1 MERKDFSLITKETR
15 KYLKDPNFVVFGYVQ
30 EKLDL
35 DKAALTEALK
45 DAAKEMSIT
54 KVALN
59 FPKTD
64 LEYIIIHSK
73 FSYAMIRPDKLYHSG
88 KLFVT
93 IANFEPFD
101 DNQYMLPS
109 PHQYTIEAKTA
120 LDFYHG
126 FVRIHNILVFNDY
139 AVKANAELA
148 ETIEQV
154 TTNCTTDPILKKG
167 FI

>member
-1 MERKDFSLITKETR
+1 MERKDFGLITKETR

-30 EKLDL
+30 EKLGL
-35 DKAALTEALK
+35 DKSALTEALK
-45 DAAKEMSIT
+45 DAQSMSIT
-54 KVALN
+54 RVALN

-73 FSYAMIRPDKLYHSG
+73 LSYAMIRPDKDYHSG

-93 IANFEPFD
+93 IANFEPYY
-101 DNQYMLPS
+101 DNESMLPS

-120 LDFYHG
+120 LDFYHA

-139 AVKANAELA
+139 AVKAKAELDK
-148 ETIEQV
+148 TIEQV
-154 TTNCTTDPILKKG
+154 TTGCPNDPILKKG

>member
-1 MERKDFSLITKETR
+1 MERKDFGLITKETR
-15 KYLKDPNFVVFGYVQ
+15 KYLKDPSFVVFGYVQ
-30 EKLDL
+30 DKLGL
-35 DKAALTEALK
+35 DKSALTEALK
-45 DAAKEMSIT
+45 DAQSMGIT

-73 FSYAMIRPDKLYHSG
+73 LCYAMIRPDKDYHSG

-93 IANFEPFD
+93 IANYEPYD
-101 DNQYMLPS
+101 ENQSMLPS

-120 LDFYHG
+120 LDFYHA
-126 FVRIHNILVFNDY
+126 FVRVHNILVFNDY
-139 AVKANAELA
+139 AVKAKIELE

-154 TTNCTTDPILKKG
+154 TTNCTDDPILKKG
-167 FI
+167 IV

>member
-1 MERKDFSLITKETR
+1 MKREYFGLITKETK
-15 KYLKDPNFVVFGYVQ
+15 KYLKDLNFVVFGYVQ

-45 DAAKEMSIT
+45 DAQGMSIA

-73 FSYAMIRPDKLYHSG
+73 RCYAMIRPDKLYHSG

-93 IANFEPFD
+93 IENYEPYD
-101 DNQYMLPS
+101 DNQSMLPS

-120 LDFYHG
+120 LDFYHA
-126 FVRIHNILVFNDY
+126 FVRVHNILVFNDY
-139 AVKANAELA
+139 AVKAKAELA

-154 TTNCTTDPILKKG
+154 TTNCTADQFLKKG
-167 FI
+167 FV

>member
-1 MERKDFSLITKETR
+1 MKREFFGLITKETK

-30 EKLDL
+30 SKLGL
-35 DKAALTEALK
+35 DKKALTEALK
-45 DAAKEMSIT
+45 DAQGMSVT

-59 FPKTD
+59 YPKTD

-73 FSYAMIRPDKLYHSG
+73 RCYALIRPDKDYHSS

-93 IANFEPFD
+93 IQNYEPYG
-101 DNQYMLPS
+101 DNQSMLPS

-120 LDFYHG
+120 LDFYHA
-126 FVRIHNILVFNDY
+126 FVRVHNILVFNDY
-139 AVKANAELA
+139 AVKAQAELA

-154 TTNCTTDPILKKG
+154 TTNCTDDQFLKKG
-167 FI
+167 FV

>member
-1 MERKDFSLITKETR
+1 MERKDFSLITTETR

-35 DKAALTEALK
+35 DKAALTEALR
-45 DAAKEMSIT
+45 DAQKMSIS

-64 LEYIIIHSK
+64 LEYIILHSK
-73 FSYAMIRPDKLYHSG
+73 LCYAMIRPDKLYHSN

-93 IANFEPFD
+93 IANFEPYY
-101 DNQYMLPS
+101 DNESMLPS
-109 PHQYTIEAKTA
+109 PHQFTIDAKTA

-139 AVKANAELA
+139 AVKAKAELDK
-148 ETIEQV
+148 TIEQV
-154 TTNCTTDPILKKG
+154 TTGCATDPILKKG

>member
-1 MERKDFSLITKETR
+1 MERKDFGLITKETR

-30 EKLDL
+30 AKLGI

-45 DAAKEMSIT
+45 DALGMSLT
-54 KVALN
+54 KIALN

-64 LEYIIIHSK
+64 LEYIVIHSK
-73 FSYAMIRPDKLYHSG
+73 LCYAMIRPDKEYHSG

-93 IANFEPFD
+93 IANFEPYD
-101 DNQYMLPS
+101 DNQSMLPS

-120 LDFYHG
+120 LDFYHA
-126 FVRIHNILVFNDY
+126 FVRVHNILVFNDY
-139 AVKANAELA
+139 AVKAQAELA

-154 TTNCTTDPILKKG
+154 TTNCRSEDVV
-167 FI
+167 

>member
-1 MERKDFSLITKETR
+1 MERKDFGLITKETR

-30 EKLDL
+30 DKLDL

-45 DAAKEMSIT
+45 DALGMSGT

-73 FSYAMIRPDKLYHSG
+73 LCYAMIRPDRRFHSG

-93 IANFEPFD
+93 IENYEPYD
-101 DNQYMLPS
+101 DNQSLLPS
-109 PHQYTIEAKTA
+109 PHKFTIEAKTA

-126 FVRIHNILVFNDY
+126 FIRIHNILVFNDY
-139 AVKANAELA
+139 AVKAQVELA

>member
-1 MERKDFSLITKETR
+1 MERKDFGLITKETK
-15 KYLKDPNFVVFGYVQ
+15 KYLKDPNFVAFGYVQ

-35 DKAALTEALK
+35 DKKALTEALK
-45 DAAKEMSIT
+45 DALGMSIT

-73 FSYAMIRPDKLYHSG
+73 LSYAMIRPDKLYHSG

-93 IANFEPFD
+93 IANFEPYY
-101 DNQYMLPS
+101 DNESMLPS

-120 LDFYHG
+120 LDFYHA

-139 AVKANAELA
+139 AVKAKAELA

-154 TTNCTTDPILKKG
+154 TTNCTDDPFLKKG
-167 FI
+167 FV

>member
-1 MERKDFSLITKETR
+1 MERADFGLITKETK
-15 KYLKDPNFVVFGYVQ
+15 KYLKDPNFVALEYVQ

-35 DKAALTEALK
+35 DKKALTEALK
-45 DAAKEMSIT
+45 DAQGMSVT

-64 LEYIIIHSK
+64 LEYIIIYSK
-73 FSYAMIRPDKLYHSG
+73 LCYAMIRPDKDYHSG

-93 IANFEPFD
+93 IANFEPYY
-101 DNQYMLPS
+101 DNESMMPS
-109 PHQYTIEAKTA
+109 PYQYTIDAKTA
-120 LDFYHG
+120 HEFYHA
-126 FVRIHNILVFNDY
+126 FVRVHNILVFNDA
-139 AVKANAELA
+139 AVKAKAELA

-154 TTNCTTDPILKKG
+154 TTNCTDDSFLKKY

>member
-1 MERKDFSLITKETR
+1 MKREFFGLITKETK

-30 EKLDL
+30 SKLNL
-35 DKAALTEALK
+35 DKKALTEALK
-45 DAAKEMSIT
+45 DAQGMRVT

-59 FPKTD
+59 YPKTD

-73 FSYAMIRPDKLYHSG
+73 RCYALIRPDKDYHSG

-93 IANFEPFD
+93 IQNYEPYN
-101 DNQYMLPS
+101 DNQSMLPS

-120 LDFYHG
+120 LDFYHA
-126 FVRIHNILVFNDY
+126 FVRVHNILVFNDY
-139 AVKANAELA
+139 AVKAQAELA

-154 TTNCTTDPILKKG
+154 TTNCTDDQFLKKG
-167 FI
+167 FV

>member
-1 MERKDFSLITKETR
+1 MKREFFGLITKETK

-30 EKLDL
+30 TKLNL
-35 DKAALTEALK
+35 DKKALTEALK
-45 DAAKEMSIT
+45 DAQGMSVT

-59 FPKTD
+59 YPKTD

-73 FSYAMIRPDKLYHSG
+73 RCYALIRPDKDYHSG

-93 IANFEPFD
+93 IQNYEPYD
-101 DNQYMLPS
+101 DNQSMLPS

-120 LDFYHG
+120 LDFYHA
-126 FVRIHNILVFNDY
+126 FVRVHNILVFNDI
-139 AVKANAELA
+139 AVKAQAELA

-154 TTNCTTDPILKKG
+154 TTNCTDDQFLKKG
-167 FI
+167 FV

>member
-1 MERKDFSLITKETR
+1 MERADFGLITKETK

-30 EKLDL
+30 DKLGL
-35 DKAALTEALK
+35 DKNALTEALR
-45 DAAKEMSIT
+45 DAQGMSVT

-73 FSYAMIRPDKLYHSG
+73 LCFAMIRPDRDYHSG

-93 IANFEPFD
+93 IANYEPYY
-101 DNQYMLPS
+101 DNESMLPS
-109 PHQYTIEAKTA
+109 PHQYTIEAKSA
-120 LDFYHG
+120 LDFYHA
-126 FVRIHNILVFNDY
+126 FVRVHNILVFNDY
-139 AVKANAELA
+139 AVKAKAELA

-154 TTNCTTDPILKKG
+154 TTNCTDDPFLKKG
-167 FI
+167 FV

>member
-1 MERKDFSLITKETR
+1 MERKDFGLITKETR

-30 EKLDL
+30 DKLDL

-45 DAAKEMSIT
+45 DALGMSIT

-59 FPKTD
+59 FPKSD
-64 LEYIIIHSK
+64 FEYIIIHSK
-73 FSYAMIRPDKLYHSG
+73 LCYAMIRPDRRPHSG

-93 IANFEPFD
+93 IENYEPYD
-101 DNQYMLPS
+101 DNQSMLPS

-120 LDFYHG
+120 LDFYHA
-126 FVRIHNILVFNDY
+126 FVRVHNILVFNDI
-139 AVKANAELA
+139 AVKAQAELA

-154 TTNCTTDPILKKG
+154 TTNCTDDPFLKKG

>member
-1 MERKDFSLITKETR
+1 MERTDFGLITKETK
-15 KYLKDPNFVVFGYVQ
+15 KYLKDPNFVAFEYVQ

-35 DKAALTEALK
+35 DKKALTEALK
-45 DAAKEMSIT
+45 DAQEMRVT

-73 FSYAMIRPDKLYHSG
+73 RCYAMIRPDKLYHSG

-93 IANFEPFD
+93 IANFEPHN
-101 DNQYMLPS
+101 DNESLLPS

-120 LDFYHG
+120 LDFYHA
-126 FVRIHNILVFNDY
+126 FVRVHNILVFNDY
-139 AVKANAELA
+139 AVKAKVELA

-154 TTNCTTDPILKKG
+154 TDDPLLKKG
-167 FI
+167 FV

>member
-1 MERKDFSLITKETR
+1 MKREDFGLITKETR

-30 EKLDL
+30 DKLNL
-35 DKAALTEALK
+35 DKSALTEALK
-45 DAAKEMSIT
+45 DAQRMGIT

-73 FSYAMIRPDKLYHSG
+73 LCYAMIRPDKDYHSG

-93 IANFEPFD
+93 IANYEPYD
-101 DNQYMLPS
+101 DNQSMLPS

-120 LDFYHG
+120 LEFYHA
-126 FVRIHNILVFNDY
+126 FVRVHNILVFNDY
-139 AVKANAELA
+139 AVKAKIELE

-154 TTNCTTDPILKKG
+154 TTNCTDDPVLKKG
-167 FI
+167 IV

>member
-1 MERKDFSLITKETR
+1 MKREFFGLITKETK

-30 EKLDL
+30 SKLNL
-35 DKAALTEALK
+35 DKKALTEALK
-45 DAAKEMSIT
+45 DAQGMSVT

-59 FPKTD
+59 YPKTD

-73 FSYAMIRPDKLYHSG
+73 RCYALIRPDKDYHSG

-93 IANFEPFD
+93 IQNYEPYD
-101 DNQYMLPS
+101 DNQSMLPS

-120 LDFYHG
+120 LDFYHA
-126 FVRIHNILVFNDY
+126 FVRVHNILVFNDI
-139 AVKANAELA
+139 AVKAQAELA

-154 TTNCTTDPILKKG
+154 TTNCTDDQFLKKG
-167 FI
+167 FV